1 MARAFIQRAKES
13 PSTVISEFVEGMT
26 SGKGNLLP
34 PDLTFK
40 DLLRAEHGDLDAQK
54 KVKEAFDAMDDTGFC
69 FLAGTPI
76 TLADNSTHPIE
87 QIQLG
92 DQVLSYDE
100 LGNLTTST
108 VTRTRTIEGIWKF
121 IDVK

>member
-1 MARAFIQRAKES
+1 MYIIRDVDHSNASISYEAEWTFIITGDMARAFIQRAKES

-69 FLAGTPI
+69 FLAGPPSRSPTTLPTPSSKS
-76 TLADNSTHPIE
+76 N
-87 QIQLG
+87 
-92 DQVLSYDE
+92 
-100 LGNLTTST
+100 
-108 VTRTRTIEGIWKF
+108 
-121 IDVK
+121 